1 MELAPA
7 VCERARLARDARFDG
22 RFFTAVLT
30 TGIYCR
36 PVCPARPPRA
46 DNVRYYPSAAAA
58 AEAGFRPCLRCRPET
73 APGSPAW
80 RGTSATVSRALRLI
94 DQGEADDGGIEN
106 LAGRLGI
113 TGRHLRRLFL
123 DQLGA
128 SPTTVA
134 ATRRLHLAKRLIDE
148 TQLPFAEIAFSA
160 GFRSVRR
167 FNDAVHETYGRAPG
181 ELRRNSVTE
190 QPMGDGPLSL
200 RLGYRPPYDWETV
213 IGYLGPRGIPGVE
226 VVANGRYRRSVRVD
240 GDRAAVLEVS
250 PAPGCDAL
258 LLRLRGL
265 EHPIR
270 LPGIVARVRRLFD
283 LDAVPGDVHGTL
295 AGDPVLAARVDLRPG
310 LRIPGSWDAFELGV
324 RAILGQQVSVAGA
337 TTLAGRLADRFGQP
351 LSVGGDE
358 SPRRLF
364 PLPDHLADARVET
377 IGLPRTRA
385 STIRA
390 FAAAVADGTLQL
402 DGQGDPDT
410 LYDLLRS
417 LPGIGDWTAQ
427 YLMLRGLGFPDAF
440 PSGDLGLRKAL
451 GNGTPIPAPQALA
464 QAQAWRPWRGYA
476 AMYLWTVPAP

>member
-1 MELAPA
+1 MELDPA

-46 DNVRYYPSAAAA
+46 DNVRYYLSAAAA
-58 AEAGFRPCLRCRPET
+58 AEAGFRPCLRCRPES

-94 DQGEADDGGIEN
+94 DQGAADDGGIET
-106 LAGRLGI
+106 LAARLGI
-113 TGRHLRRLFL
+113 SGRHLRRLFL

-128 SPTTVA
+128 APTTVA
-134 ATRRLHLAKRLIDE
+134 TTRRLHLAKRLIDE
-148 TQLPFAEIAFSA
+148 TRLPFAEIAFSA

-167 FNDAVHETYGRAPG
+167 FNDAVHETYGRTPG
-181 ELRRNSVTE
+181 ELRRTASNE
-190 QPMGDGPLSL
+190 QPTAGGPLSL
-200 RLGYRPPYDWETV
+200 RLGYRPPYDWEAV
-213 IGYLGPRGIPGVE
+213 IRYLGPRGIPGVE
-226 VVANGRYRRSVRVD
+226 KVSNGRYRRSIRVD
-240 GDRAAVLEVS
+240 GDRVAVLEVS

-258 LLRLRGL
+258 LLTLRGL
-265 EHPIR
+265 AHPVR

-283 LDAVPGDVHGTL
+283 LDAVPGDVQSAL
-295 AGDPVLAARVDLRPG
+295 AADPVLGIRVGLRPG
-310 LRIPGSWDAFELGV
+310 LRIPGSWDPFELGV

-337 TTLAGRLADRFGQP
+337 TTLAGRLAERFGQP
-351 LSVGGDE
+351 LPVAGDE

-364 PLPDHLADARVET
+364 PLADELAEAALES
-377 IGLPRTRA
+377 IGLPRRRA
-385 STIRA
+385 STIRG
-390 FAAAVADGTLQL
+390 FAAAVADGILDL
-402 DGQGDPDT
+402 DGPADPDT
-410 LYDLLRS
+410 LYNALRS

-451 GNGTPIPAPQALA
+451 GNGTAIPAPRALE

-476 AMYLWTVPAP
+476 AMYLWNVPAP